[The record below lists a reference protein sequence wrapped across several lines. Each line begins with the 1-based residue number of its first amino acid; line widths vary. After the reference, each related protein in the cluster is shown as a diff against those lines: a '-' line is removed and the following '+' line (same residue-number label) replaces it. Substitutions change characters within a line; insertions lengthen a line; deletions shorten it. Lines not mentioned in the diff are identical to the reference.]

1 LSKKMT
7 HQLENK
13 RIVVAGG
20 TSGIGRALVDLLAE
34 KKAEI
39 TAIGR
44 DLQKLATLRVA
55 HPTVRA
61 LALDARDRDGV
72 AAFFEREGDIDH
84 LVLAFSGSKGGG
96 EFKTLELGELRD
108 GFEQKFWPQ
117 LEVLQAALSHM
128 RSDGSVTFITAISGT
143 ARLPGS
149 SGLAAM
155 NGALEI
161 MVPILAKELKP
172 MRVNAVSPGV
182 IDTPWWDF
190 LPADVKQ
197 GIFADFSRQVLVGRI
212 GRAKEVA
219 DTVLFVLE
227 NEYINGTVIGCHG
240 GI

>member
-1 LSKKMT
+1 MT

-34 KKAEI
+34 KEAI
-39 TAIGR
+39 VTAIGR
-44 DLQKLATLRVA
+44 DPQKLLALRTA
-55 HPTVRA
+55 HPGVRA
-61 LALDARDRDGV
+61 VALDARDHVGV
-72 AAFFEREGDIDH
+72 AAFFEKEMDIDH
-84 LVLAFSGSKGGG
+84 LVLALSGSKGGG
-96 EFKTLELGELRD
+96 EFKSLQLGDLRE

-117 LEVLQAALSHM
+117 LEVLQAALPHL
-128 RSDGSVTFITAISGT
+128 RSVGSVTFITAISAT
-143 ARLPGS
+143 AKLPAS

-172 MRVNAVSPGV
+172 LRVNAVSPGV

-190 LPADVKQ
+190 LPGDVKQ
-197 GIFADFSRQVLVGRI
+197 GVFADLSRQVLVGRV
-212 GRAKEVA
+212 GRAQEVA
-219 DTVLFVLE
+219 DAVRFVLE
-227 NEYINGTVIGCHG
+227 NEYMNGTVIGCHG

>member
-1 LSKKMT
+1 MT
-7 HQLENK
+7 HQLEDK
-13 RIVVAGG
+13 RIVVAGA

-44 DLQKLATLRVA
+44 DPQKLAALRSA
-55 HPTVRA
+55 WPAVRA
-61 LALDARDRDGV
+61 VGLDARDHSRVVD
-72 AAFFEREGDIDH
+72 FFEKEGDIDD
-84 LVLAFSGSKGGG
+84 LVLALSGSRGGG
-96 EFKTLELGELRD
+96 EFKSLLLDELRE

-117 LEVLQAALSHM
+117 LDMLQAALPHLRTGS
-128 RSDGSVTFITAISGT
+128 SVTFITAISAT
-143 ARLPGS
+143 AGLPGT
-149 SGLAAM
+149 SGLAAI

-172 MRVNAVSPGV
+172 LRVNAVSPGV

-197 GIFADFSRQVLVGRI
+197 GVFADFSRQVPVGRV
-212 GRAKEVA
+212 GRPEEVA
-219 DTVLFVLE
+219 AAICAVLE
-227 NEYINGTVIGCHG
+227 NPYINGTVIGCHG